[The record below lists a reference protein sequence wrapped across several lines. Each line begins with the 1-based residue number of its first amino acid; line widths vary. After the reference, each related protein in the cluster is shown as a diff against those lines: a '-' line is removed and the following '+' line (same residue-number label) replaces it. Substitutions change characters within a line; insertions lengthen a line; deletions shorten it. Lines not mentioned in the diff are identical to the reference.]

1 MVTALEKTSTEED
14 KQGDDNAQTIRPV
27 RSPLGLSIP
36 LAKAP
41 SPDIS
46 PIVEDYSDLG
56 GEEDDERI
64 QAKVAN
70 FKVSCEAARSI
81 ARLIRRLDEK
91 HFPSRPFPSR

>member
-1 MVTALEKTSTEED
+1 MPDIALEKTTPEED

-27 RSPLGLSIP
+27 RSPAALGSTIP

-41 SPDIS
+41 SQDIA

-70 FKVSCEAARSI
+70 FKVCYICAPLTSH
-81 ARLIRRLDEK
+81 LILEHR
-91 HFPSRPFPSR
+91 